1 MVDRRLRIVDIG
13 CYWNGRAGLER
24 FGGRL
29 RLGRGD
35 VDFIAVSRVLL
46 ECIAVEKDEILTLRL
61 SCNLAI
67 ERRKSPM
74 PACAGP
80 SYSTQ
85 SLVARNSRDLSTSL
99 VSFAST

>member
-35 VDFIAVSRVLL
+35 VDFITVSRALL
-46 ECIAVEKDEILTLRL
+46 ERIAMEKDEILTLRL
-61 SCNLAI
+61 YCNLAI
-67 ERRKSPM
+67 ERHKSPA
-74 PACAGP
+74 PACADP

-85 SLVARNSRDLSTSL
+85 SLVVRNNRDLSIWL
-99 VSFAST
+99 VSSASI